1 MNIFDGLLENN
12 LSTQCTKKDSN
23 SLCSRRNLKIVLE
36 LYFIINGEKSNNS
49 NM

>member
-12 LSTQCTKKDSN
+12 LSTQCTKDSN
-23 SLCSRRNLKIVLE
+23 SLCSSCNLKIVLE
-36 LYFIINGEKSNNS
+36 LYLIINGEKSNNS